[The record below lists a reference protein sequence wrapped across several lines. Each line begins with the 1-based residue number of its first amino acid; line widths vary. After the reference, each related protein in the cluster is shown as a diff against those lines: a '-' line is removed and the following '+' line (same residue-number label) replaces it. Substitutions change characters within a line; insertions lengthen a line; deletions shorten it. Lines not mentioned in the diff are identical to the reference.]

1 MQVDPKRPPLK
12 MEDKGGK
19 QMANQKGYAIFADHA
34 HHRMRHCR
42 ADVDAGADVY
52 TLAEIGLCT

>member
-1 MQVDPKRPPLK
+1 